1 MSFTSPQV
9 KLRTL
14 AQLDAQMLAD
24 FGGGTAPLP
33 SFRWFNRQM
42 IPAVVADQ
50 LKGGTCVMVM
60 AVGTVRNMNQ
70 GGVMNLEAPRMQ
82 FTVADLESEK
92 ARVAAEDLI
101 GFMGRV
107 NLCVEQATSPVTGIS
122 SNPNIFLGQRES
134 MIVNP
139 QSPGGPIY
147 TEIVEFRVYNRT
159 DLAVA

>member
-14 AQLDAQMLAD
+14 ALLDAQMQVD
-24 FGGGTAPLP
+24 FGGGQPPLP
-33 SFRWFNRQM
+33 AFRWFNRQM
-42 IPAVVADQ
+42 IPSVVADEV
-50 LKGGTCVMVM
+50 KGGTCVMVM

-82 FTVADLESEK
+82 FTIADLESEK
-92 ARVAAEDLI
+92 ARTAAEDLI
-101 GFMGRV
+101 AFMGRV
-107 NLCVEQATSPVTGIS
+107 NLCVEQATSPVTQIS
-122 SNPNIFLGQRES
+122 SNPNIFLNQREG
-134 MIVNP
+134 MLVNP
-139 QSPGGPIY
+139 QSKGGPIY